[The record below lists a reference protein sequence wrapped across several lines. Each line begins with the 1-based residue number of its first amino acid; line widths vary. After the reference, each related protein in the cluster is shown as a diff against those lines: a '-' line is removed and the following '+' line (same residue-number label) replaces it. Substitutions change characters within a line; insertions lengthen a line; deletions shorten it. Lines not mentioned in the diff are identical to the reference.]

1 MNFLGQK
8 VLIKPPGTLDEL
20 WQASAK
26 IRKLAQDFSGTLY
39 ESFQRSLLN
48 HARKGKKPQNIRV
61 FVMLLL
67 VGAYEVKADY
77 SSSFLRVAK

>member
-39 ESFQRSLLN
+39 ESFQKSF
-48 HARKGKKPQNIRV
+48 KSCKKREKTTE
-61 FVMLLL
+61 
-67 VGAYEVKADY
+67 Y
-77 SSSFLRVAK
+77 